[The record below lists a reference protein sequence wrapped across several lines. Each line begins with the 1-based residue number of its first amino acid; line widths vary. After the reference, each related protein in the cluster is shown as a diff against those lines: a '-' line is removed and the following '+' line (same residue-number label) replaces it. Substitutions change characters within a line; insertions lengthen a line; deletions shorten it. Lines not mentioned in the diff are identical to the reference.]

1 MDIGAVIQ
9 TQDKEREDLGL
20 IRKGDILSLRGFCER
35 KMRERSDKETKRQL
49 VTELLNKKKSKQ
61 RKTITNRVT
70 ESKQPQKMMKT
81 RKVQIEWLHFSDDH
95 QRYISVRLQ
104 KGGGTREVD
113 VPLNA
118 DIQQIIQIAE
128 EIFFSDGRCIFG
140 ALEDMEV
147 VLANF
152 KCETLRISTPEGD
165 PFTLQHY
172 IHQCKTTRVRLN
184 LKSKKKTFP
193 ERQASHSGVLDQVVK
208 DDESDLLVPVF
219 PENERELNGD
229 QLLGTSIEREE
240 IRKAQDQKFA
250 QSLAL
255 DKRKEEKKRLEVCSE
270 IEKASRQL
278 HLTQARLSRVEPEP
292 DEYES
297 KVDVSVRHPV
307 LGLISRR
314 FHVFSTMAAVYDWVG
329 SLCLTPEQFRLCGFD
344 GKCLLPSSSVQVAER
359 TMLYMSECD
368 NAPNL
373 LVEGDDD
380 VNFQGFGDT
389 YDELSLDGT
398 LPFDSSMPQSSQ
410 HLSISPVSVSPP
422 NQLIDEDDPG

>member
-9 TQDKEREDLGL
+9 SQDKELEDLGL
-20 IRKGDILSLRGFCER
+20 IRKGDILSLCGFCER
-35 KMRERSDKETKRQL
+35 KMRERSDRETKRQL
-49 VTELLNKKKSKQ
+49 VTKLLNKKKSKQ
-61 RKTITNRVT
+61 RKTITNSVT
-70 ESKQPQKMMKT
+70 ESKQPQKMVKT
-81 RKVQIEWLHFSDDH
+81 TKVQIGWLHFSDDH

-128 EIFFSDGRCIFG
+128 EIFFSDGRSIFG

-147 VLANF
+147 ALA

-172 IHQCKTTRVRLN
+172 IHQCKTTRVRLY

-240 IRKAQDQKFA
+240 IRKAQDQEFA
-250 QSLAL
+250 QSLT
-255 DKRKEEKKRLEVCSE
+255 KGRKKE
-270 IEKASRQL
+270 
-278 HLTQARLSRVEPEP
+278 ARGV
-292 DEYES
+292 
-297 KVDVSVRHPV
+297 
-307 LGLISRR
+307 
-314 FHVFSTMAAVYDWVG
+314 
-329 SLCLTPEQFRLCGFD
+329 
-344 GKCLLPSSSVQVAER
+344 
-359 TMLYMSECD
+359 
-368 NAPNL
+368 
-373 LVEGDDD
+373 
-380 VNFQGFGDT
+380 
-389 YDELSLDGT
+389 
-398 LPFDSSMPQSSQ
+398 
-410 HLSISPVSVSPP
+410 
-422 NQLIDEDDPG
+422 